1 MKHVALIF
9 AVLALLGTAVAFVWL
24 TRLAATTD
32 TVIVT
37 GCVLGAVFL
46 AIPARASQAGA
57 AIVALV
63 KGAKGTPPCA

>member
-9 AVLALLGTAVAFVWL
+9 AIVALVGTALAFLFL
-24 TRLAATTD
+24 TRLAGTTD
-32 TVIVT
+32 KLIVA

-46 AIPARASQAGA
+46 AIPTRASKAGA

-63 KGAKGTPPCA
+63 KGAKAAP